1 MVGMKTTRE
10 TLLDLGEQA
19 IRTRGFAGFSYA
31 DLARDAGI
39 RKASIHHHFP
49 AKADLGLV
57 LVERYAVDLAGALD
71 AILDEA
77 SGAGEAL
84 RGAIALYRDALQD
97 GTSACLCAALA
108 TDTALLDEATRQALK
123 TTNDATRDWFERV
136 YLKAK
141 QDESIEGIGD
151 PAKEAPATLAL
162 LQGAQLLAKAATS
175 PEVFDEATDSLSSR
189 ISG

>member
-49 AKADLGLV
+49 AKADLGLA
-57 LVERYAVDLAGALD
+57 LVERYAVDLATALD
-71 AILDEA
+71 AIQDDA
-77 SGAGEAL
+77 SSAGEAM
-84 RGAIALYRDALQD
+84 RGAIALYRDALKD

-108 TDTALLDEATRQALK
+108 TDTALLDEATREALK
-123 TTNDATRDWFERV
+123 TTNDATRDWFESV
-136 YLKAK
+136 YMKVE
-141 QDESIEGIGD
+141 QDGSIDGIGD
-151 PAKEAPATLAL
+151 PTIEAPATLAL

-175 PEVFDEATDSLSSR
+175 PEAFDEATASLSAR